1 VANEP
6 RPVTAADL
14 EAIVDLGFA
23 RCGWRPTSQ
32 EPWRIQGLRASEN
45 GQQDDDLLMSFY
57 AEDIDRVGDA
67 LDKDDMRSG
76 LFPYLRGEDASGRV
90 DLNEDVGA
98 LTAGGVHPSKL
109 PLGCSPGKSPL
120 VTAQQFEVNT
130 IFQEL
135 TMTARSSWRAPSCAS
150 TKRARH
156 SACA

>member
-32 EPWRIQGLRASEN
+32 EPWRIQGLGASEN

-76 LFPYLRGEDASGRV
+76 HDFP
-90 DLNEDVGA
+90 GA
-98 LTAGGVHPSKL
+98 HHDSAK
-109 PLGCSPGKSPL
+109 
-120 VTAQQFEVNT
+120 FRE
-130 IFQEL
+130 
-135 TMTARSSWRAPSCAS
+135 S
-150 TKRARH
+150 TKLRLDEKGEAFRTRVKTKLT
-156 SACA
+156 SSFM